1 MIEYSKL
8 QSEIP
13 HKAFNELIDVTTKF
27 NINTPLRLAHF
38 LGQCAHESANFT
50 RIEENLNY
58 SADRL
63 LKVFP
68 RYFDEH
74 SAHDCERDPYRI
86 ACRVYANRMGNGP
99 EGSGEGWF
107 YRGRG
112 YMQLTGADNY
122 RAFDKVVADNI
133 SVNPEL
139 VATKYP
145 LLSAA
150 WFWDSRDLNK
160 YADNN
165 EIETITRRING
176 GLNGIDDRLKQFERF
191 RRLISDV

>member
-1 MIEYSKL
+1 
-8 QSEIP
+8 
-13 HKAFNELIDVTTKF
+13 
-27 NINTPLRLAHF
+27 
-38 LGQCAHESANFT
+38 
-50 RIEENLNY
+50 
-58 SADRL
+58 
-63 LKVFP
+63 
-68 RYFDEH
+68 
-74 SAHDCERDPYRI
+74 
-86 ACRVYANRMGNGP
+86 
-99 EGSGEGWF
+99 
-107 YRGRG
+107 
-112 YMQLTGADNY
+112 MQLTGADNY